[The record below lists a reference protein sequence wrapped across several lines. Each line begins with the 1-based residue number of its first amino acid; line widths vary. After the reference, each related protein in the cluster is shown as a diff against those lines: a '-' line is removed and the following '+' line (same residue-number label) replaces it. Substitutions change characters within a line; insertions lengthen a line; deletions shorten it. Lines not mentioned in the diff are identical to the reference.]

1 MKRDIRKGTPRPR
14 NLNRREVLT
23 LIGATA
29 AASLVGGTGEQIAS
43 AIQMNSPTQNAKS
56 RPVKIDAKPEP
67 ITIDSAKTAVIVVD
81 MQNDFGTKGGLF
93 DHAGYDI
100 SIIQKAIGPTATVL
114 ASARHAGLRII
125 YLKMGF
131 HPDLSNLG
139 SEGSPNRMRHL
150 RAGAG
155 KTVHAPNGTESRIL
169 IRDSWNTE
177 IVPEL
182 KPQTGDIVIYKHRFS
197 GFYQTDLDAI
207 LKQLGVKYLIVT
219 GCTTSVCVES
229 TIRDAMFRDYVCVLL
244 ADCTGEVVGCDLP
257 RSNHEAS
264 LFVIQQRFGWVSA
277 SDEFIKALEAYAL
290 VTAHS
295 QERIVED

>member
-1 MKRDIRKGTPRPR
+1 MKRDRENKNSEAR
-14 NLNRREVLT
+14 NLSRRELLG

-29 AASLVGGTGEQIAS
+29 AASFVGGAAEQS
-43 AIQMNSPTQNAKS
+43 ATAQQTSAPTQNMKS
-56 RPVKIDAKPEP
+56 RIVKFDAMPEP
-67 ITIDSAKTAVIVVD
+67 ITIDAARTAVIVVD

-150 RAGAG
+150 LAGVG

-169 IRDSWNTE
+169 IRDTWNTE

-244 ADCTGEVVGCDLP
+244 ADCTGEVVGSNLP

-264 LFVIQQRFGWVSA
+264 LFLIQQRFGWVSA
-277 SDEFIKALEAYAL
+277 SDEFMKALEAQPIA
-290 VTAHS
+290 AA
-295 QERIVED
+295 QEQR

>member
-1 MKRDIRKGTPRPR
+1 MKRDMEKETPEGR
-14 NLNRREVLT
+14 NLSRREVLG
-23 LIGATA
+23 LFGATA
-29 AASLVGGTGEQIAS
+29 AASLVGGVSEQSAS
-43 AIQMNSPTQNAKS
+43 AQQASATTHNLKS
-56 RPVKIDAKPEP
+56 RIVKFDAKPEP
-67 ITIDSAKTAVIVVD
+67 TAIDIAKTAVIVVD
-81 MQNDFGTKGGLF
+81 MQNDFGAKGGLL
-93 DHAGYDI
+93 DLAGIDI
-100 SIIQKAIGPTATVL
+100 SGIRKAIDPTATVL
-114 ASARHAGLRII
+114 ASARQAGIKI
-125 YLKMGF
+125 VYLKMGF
-131 HPDLSNLG
+131 HPDLSDLG

-150 RAGAG
+150 LAGVG

-169 IRDSWNTE
+169 IRDTWNTD

-264 LFVIQQRFGWVSA
+264 LFLIQQRFGWVSG
-277 SDEFIKALEAYAL
+277 SDEFIKALEAQPI
-290 VTAHS
+290 TAA
-295 QERIVED
+295 QEQR

>member
-1 MKRDIRKGTPRPR
+1 MKRNINKVTPQRR
-14 NLNRREVLT
+14 NLNRREVLS
-23 LIGATA
+23 LISATA
-29 AASLVGGTGEQIAS
+29 AASLVGGTSEQIAS
-43 AIQMNSPTQNAKS
+43 AMQMNSPTQNAKS

-67 ITIDSAKTAVIVVD
+67 ITIDAARTAVMVVD

-93 DHAGYDI
+93 DHAGFDI
-100 SIIQKAIGPTATVL
+100 SIIQRAIGPTATVL
-114 ASARHAGLRII
+114 ASARHAGLKII

-150 RAGAG
+150 LAGVG

-169 IRDSWNTE
+169 IRDTWNTE

-182 KPQTGDIVIYKHRFS
+182 KPQTSDIVIYKHRFS

-244 ADCTGEVVGCDLP
+244 ADCTGEVVGSSLP

-264 LFVIQQRFGWVSA
+264 LFLIQQRFGWVSA
-277 SDEFIKALEAYAL
+277 SGEFIRALEA
-290 VTAHS
+290 
-295 QERIVED
+295 

>member
-1 MKRDIRKGTPRPR
+1 MKRDRENEAPETR
-14 NLNRREVLT
+14 NLSRREILG

-29 AASLVGGTGEQIAS
+29 AASLVGGADEQSAS
-43 AIQMNSPTQNAKS
+43 GQQAGAATQNMRS
-56 RPVKIDAKPEP
+56 QIIEFEAKPEP
-67 ITIDSAKTAVIVVD
+67 IAIDSAKTAVIVVD

-93 DHAGYDI
+93 DHAGFDI

-114 ASARHAGLRII
+114 AAARHAGLKII

-131 HPDLSNLG
+131 RSDLSDLG

-150 RAGAG
+150 LAGVG

-169 IRDSWNTE
+169 IRDTWNTD

-182 KPQTGDIVIYKHRFS
+182 KPQTEDIVIYKHRFS
-197 GFYQTDLDAI
+197 GFYQTDLDAL

-229 TIRDAMFRDYVCVLL
+229 TTRDAMFRDYVCVLL
-244 ADCTGEVVGCDLP
+244 SDCTGEVVGSGLP

-264 LFVIQQRFGWVSA
+264 LFLIQQRFGWVST
-277 SDEFIKALEAYAL
+277 SDEFTKALRARSITSAEE
-290 VTAHS
+290 
-295 QERIVED
+295 QR

>member
-1 MKRDIRKGTPRPR
+1 
-14 NLNRREVLT
+14 
-23 LIGATA
+23 
-29 AASLVGGTGEQIAS
+29 
-43 AIQMNSPTQNAKS
+43 
-56 RPVKIDAKPEP
+56 
-67 ITIDSAKTAVIVVD
+67 

-150 RAGAG
+150 LAGVG

-169 IRDSWNTE
+169 IRDTWNTE

-219 GCTTSVCVES
+219 GCTTSDQTPCSETMCVCCSRTVRARWS
-229 TIRDAMFRDYVCVLL
+229 DPICQGAITKHPSSL
-244 ADCTGEVVGCDLP
+244 
-257 RSNHEAS
+257 SNSDSGGFQRRTS
-264 LFVIQQRFGWVSA
+264 L
-277 SDEFIKALEAYAL
+277 
-290 VTAHS
+290 
-295 QERIVED
+295 

>member
-1 MKRDIRKGTPRPR
+1 MKRDTENETPETR
-14 NLNRREVLT
+14 NLSRREVLG

-29 AASLVGGTGEQIAS
+29 AASLVGGAGEQSAS
-43 AIQMNSPTQNAKS
+43 AQQTSAPTQNMRS
-56 RPVKIDAKPEP
+56 RIVKLDAKPEP
-67 ITIDSAKTAVIVVD
+67 IAIDSARTAVIVVD

-93 DHAGYDI
+93 DHAGFDI

-114 ASARHAGLRII
+114 ASARHAGLKII

-131 HPDLSNLG
+131 HADLSDLG
-139 SEGSPNRMRHL
+139 SKGSPNRMRHL
-150 RAGAG
+150 LAGVG

-169 IRDSWNTE
+169 IRDTWNTD

-182 KPQTGDIVIYKHRFS
+182 KPRNDDVVIYKHRFS
-197 GFYQTDLDAI
+197 GFYQTDLDGI

-229 TIRDAMFRDYVCVLL
+229 TIRDAMFRDYVCVFL
-244 ADCTGEVVGCDLP
+244 ADCTGEVVGSDLP

-264 LFVIQQRFGWVSA
+264 LFLIQQRFGWVSA
-277 SDEFIKALEAYAL
+277 SEEFIKALGAQPI
-290 VTAHS
+290 TAA
-295 QERIVED
+295 QEQRWRIA